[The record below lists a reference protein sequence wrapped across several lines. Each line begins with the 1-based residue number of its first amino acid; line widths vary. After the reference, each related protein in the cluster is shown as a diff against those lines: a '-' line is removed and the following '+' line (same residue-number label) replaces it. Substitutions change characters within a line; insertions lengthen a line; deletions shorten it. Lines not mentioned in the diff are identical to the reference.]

1 MIDYDDRDDG
11 QQAWASEY
19 AQWCAEQDDE
29 DDRSDRISGGS
40 LSAIATRYGIAFQT
54 VSKIV
59 NRKSWRHIQ

>member
-29 DDRSDRISGGS
+29 DEINAM
-40 LSAIATRYGIAFQT
+40 LWEATRDDA
-54 VSKIV
+54 
-59 NRKSWRHIQ
+59 